1 MEENTPIQPSTTTER
16 NAGSIG
22 EPARPSSVG
31 TPPPL
36 HHPSVYA
43 SPVPQPPPAQPTTPP
58 PANRGSGIL
67 AFCCGS
73 CAGCLF
79 SLLLLILCVVLFFVG
94 MSKMVSGLSD
104 SISGKP
110 GVGASMN
117 EHVVEEGFGEGRVA
131 VIDIHGIIVGSSNSL
146 FGGDGLV
153 AANRLIALLKEVRKD
168 ESVAAIILDMN
179 TPGGEVVA
187 SDEIRQ
193 EIDAIVSSGLPVVTM
208 MRAMGASGGYY
219 IASGSSWIV
228 ANPVC
233 LTGSVG
239 VIMSGVEYHG
249 LMDKLGVKPM
259 VYRSGKLK
267 DIGSGMREP
276 TDEETA
282 YMQGLIDETFG
293 RFCEVV
299 SKGRPKHFPTADDV
313 RKAEFGDGRPVSGQA
328 ALDYHLIDQL
338 GGMNEAIAKARSL
351 CGHENAEVFRATRA
365 SSDFL
370 EALFSSR
377 SNTTLRVEGLPAAAT
392 TLKPGVMYYIMPE
405 AI

>member
-1 MEENTPIQPSTTTER
+1 MEENSNAPFGPAAGDAMRRPSTYATV
-16 NAGSIG
+16 APPSPQ
-22 EPARPSSVG
+22 PA
-31 TPPPL
+31 PPP
-36 HHPSVYA
+36 
-43 SPVPQPPPAQPTTPP
+43 PPPP
-58 PANRGSGIL
+58 NKGSGIL

-79 SLLLLILCVVLFFVG
+79 SILLFILCVVLFCIG
-94 MSKMVSGLSD
+94 MGKMFSSLPDTFGGTTASSG
-104 SISGKP
+104 
-110 GVGASMN
+110 VN
-117 EHVVEEGFGEGRVA
+117 EHVVAEGFGEKRVA
-131 VIDIHGIIVGSSNSL
+131 VVNVHGIIVGSSDSL
-146 FGGDGLV
+146 FGNEGLLPADRLV
-153 AANRLIALLKEVRKD
+153 ALLQEVRKD

-187 SDEIRQ
+187 SDEIRR
-193 EIDAIVSSGLPVVTM
+193 EVDAIVASGLPVVTV

-259 VYRSGKLK
+259 VYRSGRLK

-276 TDEETA
+276 TEEETA

-299 SKGRPKHFPTADDV
+299 SKGRAKYFPTADSV
-313 RKAEFGDGRPVSGQA
+313 REAEFGDGRPVSGQA
-328 ALDYHLIDQL
+328 ALDCHLVDQL
-338 GGMNEAIAKARSL
+338 GGMDEAIAKARAL
-351 CGHENAEVFRATRA
+351 CGNENAEVFRATRA
-365 SSDFL
+365 PADFL
-370 EALFSSR
+370 EALLSARGSA
-377 SNTTLRVEGLPAAAT
+377 TLRVEGLPAAAT

>member
-1 MEENTPIQPSTTTER
+1 MEEDHPNPYSAPQDENP
-16 NAGSIG
+16 
-22 EPARPSSVG
+22 PRPSCYA
-31 TPPPL
+31 PPM
-36 HHPSVYA
+36 
-43 SPVPQPPPAQPTTPP
+43 PQPPTPP
-58 PANRGSGIL
+58 QHTQSAPNNGGRIL

-73 CAGCLF
+73 CAGCLT
-79 SLLLLILCVVLFFVG
+79 SVLLCLLCLVLLFTGLF
-94 MSKMVSGLSD
+94 KMASGLPD
-104 SISGKP
+104 TLAAATGD
-110 GVGASMN
+110 ASVN
-117 EHVVEEGFGEGRVA
+117 EHVIEEGIGEERIA
-131 VIDIHGIIVGSSNSL
+131 VIDIHGIIVGTSGSL
-146 FGGDGLV
+146 FGNDGL
-153 AANRLIALLKEVRKD
+153 APADRICALLRELRKD

-187 SDEIRQ
+187 SDEIRK
-193 EIDAIVSSGLPVVTM
+193 EIDAIVAADIPVVTM
-208 MRAMGASGGYY
+208 MRSMGASGGYY

-239 VIMSGVEYHG
+239 VIMSGIEYHG

-259 VYRSGKLK
+259 VYRSGRLK

-299 SKGRPKHFPTADDV
+299 SSGRSKFFPTPEAV
-313 RKAEFGDGRPVSGQA
+313 RRAEFGDGRPVSGRA
-328 ALDYHLIDQL
+328 ALAYNLIDEL
-338 GGMNEAIAKARSL
+338 GGLEEAIAKARDL
-351 CGHENAEVFRATRA
+351 CGNKEAEVFRATRGT
-365 SSDFL
+365 SDFL
-370 EALFSSR
+370 EALFSGR
-377 SNTTLRVEGLPAAAT
+377 TGTTLRVEGLPAAAT